1 MITNILDVL
10 NEIEDFNYSPINKAL
25 ISHLYG
31 LIMYSNDKLK
41 GEALELM
48 EKSKEIKNKFYTS
61 ESLFYLNLS
70 ALDLESDLNENI
82 GDEINELLEKS
93 DIKI

>member
-1 MITNILDVL
+1 MDILND
-10 NEIEDFNYSPINKAL
+10 ISDFDLCPINKAL

-31 LIMYSNDKLK
+31 LIMYTNEKLK
-41 GEALELM
+41 GEALELL

-70 ALDLESDLNENI
+70 PLDLEGDLDDELLNEFNSLF
-82 GDEINELLEKS
+82 EQV
-93 DIKI
+93 DIKV